1 MASLQ
6 VLKKSKAATNIDV
19 KIIEIIAEDMF
30 IVADESESMI
40 MRNIDGKIEGT
51 LIQQGNSVRFI
62 KPKYIDENLIE
73 VNQNFRPMKIRPIEV
88 NIKDKKIQKW
98 KELANTFGSRPSS
111 ASLLTFSILD
121 QKPQNSEACN
131 LVFKACSVSR
141 AIEGKFSKF
150 KLATIKDVDNTRNN
164 IAIYPPHLEKIVP
177 GSIYKISVVKKTN
190 YKKEDEDY
198 FRLSTV
204 RKSVIQEF
212 EDKEDKFKNV
222 TVGEFQVHGSIL
234 GHGDIMLYDACESS
248 WMKVKETKRCDA
260 HSEKKEECKKRTKF
274 VTEIYVA
281 IKEADG
287 EVETFSAFSRHFNFN
302 EQHLDEME
310 IQKKLEEIFI
320 SQMVSIEYNI
330 DKDIN
335 GKKRIVKMILKH

>member
-1 MASLQ
+1 M
-6 VLKKSKAATNIDV
+6 
-19 KIIEIIAEDMF
+19 
-30 IVADESESMI
+30 
-40 MRNIDGKIEGT
+40 
-51 LIQQGNSVRFI
+51 
-62 KPKYIDENLIE
+62 
-73 VNQNFRPMKIRPIEV
+73 
-88 NIKDKKIQKW
+88 
-98 KELANTFGSRPSS
+98 
-111 ASLLTFSILD
+111 
-121 QKPQNSEACN
+121 
-131 LVFKACSVSR
+131 
-141 AIEGKFSKF
+141 
-150 KLATIKDVDNTRNN
+150 ATIKDVDNTRNK
-164 IAIYPPHLEKIVP
+164 IAIYTSHLEKIVP
-177 GSIYKISVVKKTN
+177 GSIYKISVVQKTN

-260 HSEKKEECKKRTKF
+260 HSEKKEECKKRTQF

-281 IKEADG
+281 IEEAEG

-320 SQMVSIEYNI
+320 SQTVSIEYTLI
-330 DKDIN
+330 KTLLE
-335 GKKRIVKMILKH
+335 REELLK